1 MRKKTTKALSM
12 MLAAILA
19 CGSMAGC
26 GKGKQVSNESS
37 DAVNLSVFMH
47 FMGYCVYDEEW
58 PIFQKAAE
66 LTGVSLTGTASENV
80 SDSKQAF
87 NTMLASKKLPEDS
100 AL

>member
-1 MRKKTTKALSM
+1 MKRKTIKALSM

-19 CGSMAGC
+19 AGSMAGC
-26 GKGKQVSNESS
+26 GKEKVTSNESS
-37 DAVNLSVFMH
+37 EAVNLSVFMH

-66 LTGVSLTGTASENV
+66 LTGVSLTGTASETI

-87 NTMLASKKLPEDS
+87 NTMLASKK
-100 AL
+100 